1 MLRALASRQCPPGL
15 NPGVDVICGL
25 SLMLV
30 LSLASVFP
38 SPQEPKHLQI
48 PVRPGIRWTKNHY
61 VDVLSLHRYLFI
73 YLFIY
78 ISPAWVLHR

>member
-1 MLRALASRQCPPGL
+1 M
-15 NPGVDVICGL
+15 
-25 SLMLV
+25 
-30 LSLASVFP
+30 
-38 SPQEPKHLQI
+38 
-48 PVRPGIRWTKNHY
+48 KNHY